1 MQRRFRF
8 IRTDLWREGTWLD
21 LWSVVHF
28 LSGLSLGFGLSFFS
42 FGAFPSFLL
51 TVILLIA
58 YELWEAMVRIKEAP
72 TNRVMDVVVGTLG
85 FACSFWVVTPQL
97 TTAQWLFSFEIV
109 LTLNVIL
116 AAIGWRASQKA
127 EALKARMRK
136 RFLEKRMALLRRE
149 SHLRKKFKR

>member
-8 IRTDLWREGTWLD
+8 IRTDLWREGKWLD

-42 FGAFPSFLL
+42 FGALPSFLL

-72 TNRVMDVVVGTLG
+72 TNRVMDVVV
-85 FACSFWVVTPQL
+85 
-97 TTAQWLFSFEIV
+97 
-109 LTLNVIL
+109 
-116 AAIGWRASQKA
+116 
-127 EALKARMRK
+127 
-136 RFLEKRMALLRRE
+136 
-149 SHLRKKFKR
+149 